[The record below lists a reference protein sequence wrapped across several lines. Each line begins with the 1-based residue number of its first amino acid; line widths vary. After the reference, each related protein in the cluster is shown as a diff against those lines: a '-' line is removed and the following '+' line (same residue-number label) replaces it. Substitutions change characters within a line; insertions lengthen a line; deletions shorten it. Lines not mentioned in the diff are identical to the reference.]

1 MLFMYT
7 LQGSERRDEMEGE
20 KKEEK
25 KQNKTTKTLSFLTK
39 LNFIH
44 KGKGE
49 PGDTILFSFIM
60 LQ

>member
-1 MLFMYT
+1 
-7 LQGSERRDEMEGE
+7 MEEE

-25 KQNKTTKTLSFLTK
+25 KQKNKKNPLPFLTK

-49 PGDTILFSFIM
+49 PGDNILFSFIM

>member
-7 LQGSERRDEMEGE
+7 LQGSERRDEMEEE

-25 KQNKTTKTLSFLTK
+25 KQKNKKKPLPFLTK

-49 PGDTILFSFIM
+49 PGDNILFSFIM